1 MRIIFEF
8 RAFIEKYQVLGLAV
22 AFVIGVASTKMIT
35 ALVNDLV
42 MPVVAVLVPGGDW
55 RTATLNVGPFKFLI
69 GDFVGSLIDFLIVLA
84 VIFMIVKYVM
94 REDATAKR

>member
-1 MRIIFEF
+1 MGFGYEF
-8 RAFIEKYQVLGLAV
+8 KEFLKKYQVLGLAV
-22 AFVIGVASTKMIT
+22 AFIIGVAATKLVT

-42 MPVVAVLVPGGDW
+42 MPIVAVFVPGGDW
-55 RTATLNVGPFKFLI
+55 RKAAWDVGPAHFLV
-69 GDFVGSLIDFLIVLA
+69 GDFIGALIDFLIILA